1 MRKYKLDNKIIYF
14 IKSLIYRVYSSI
26 ITFIISYLITGEAS
40 IGLFIGFSDFTIKIF
55 TYYFYEYIWN
65 KTKLG
70 KHKENGW

>member
-1 MRKYKLDNKIIYF
+1 MRKYKLDSKIIYF

-26 ITFIISYLITGEAS
+26 ITFAISYLITGKVS

-65 KTKLG
+65 KTKLS
-70 KHKENGW
+70 KLKENGG